1 MACAADSA
9 DSADSARPG
18 GLAVARIG
26 KAHGI
31 RGEVTVA
38 LHTDNPQERFT
49 RGARFGL
56 EPGSAGASAAV
67 SAGGSSGASAPAP
80 PDASVPESLTI
91 SAARLHNGTWLLSF
105 AEVAD
110 RNTAESLRG
119 RWLVLSPAEAR
130 DEPDADDAWY
140 EGELVGLRVHDP
152 SGRELGTVSALHARP
167 AQDLLEIRLT
177 DGRKVPVPFVT
188 ALVPTVDVPGG
199 LVVVDPPGGLFDL
212 AE

>member
-1 MACAADSA
+1 MGSA
-9 DSADSARPG
+9 GDNARPG
-18 GLAVARIG
+18 GRLVVARVG

-38 LHTDNPQERFT
+38 LHTDYPQERFT
-49 RGARFGL
+49 PGTRLHFESVAEG
-56 EPGSAGASAAV
+56 GSAGKSSAASARV
-67 SAGGSSGASAPAP
+67 L
-80 PDASVPESLTI
+80 PDAPVPDALTV
-91 SAARLHNGTWLLSF
+91 SSARLHNGTWLLSF

-119 RWLVLSPAEAR
+119 RWLVLSRAEAR